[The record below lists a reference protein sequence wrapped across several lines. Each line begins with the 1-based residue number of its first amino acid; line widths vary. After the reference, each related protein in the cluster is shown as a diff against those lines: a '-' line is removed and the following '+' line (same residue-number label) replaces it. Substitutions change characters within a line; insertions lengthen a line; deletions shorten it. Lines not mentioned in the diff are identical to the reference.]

1 MFFSSGNEIK
11 KSWKIRK
18 TWKPDDH
25 QRCSIKKG
33 VLKNFAIFNFPRPAT
48 LLKRH
53 FSSQVFSCE
62 TCKIFNNTYF
72 EEHLLTAAS
81 ENRYDEETL
90 KKLLSH
96 FVSFTTLK
104 AETWNANS
112 FTLLMAIVTLNYV
125 LLCLLNHCKIRLTC
139 SN

>member
-1 MFFSSGNEIK
+1 MTT
-11 KSWKIRK
+11 R
-18 TWKPDDH
+18 
-25 QRCSIKKG
+25 G
-33 VLKNFAIFNFPRPAT
+33 VLKAFLKILQIFNFPRPAT

-53 FSSQVFSCE
+53 FSSQVVSCE

-104 AETWNANS
+104 AET
-112 FTLLMAIVTLNYV
+112 
-125 LLCLLNHCKIRLTC
+125 
-139 SN
+139 